1 MNKIKIQITLIDLSK
16 KHIIETQ
23 IETLETDFYI
33 QKYCINKEIF
43 INDGLDVS
51 WVFYLCEKKIKQNLN
66 NYYIQSY
73 KIIK

>member
-1 MNKIKIQITLIDLSK
+1 MNKLKIQISLIDLSK

-43 INDGLDVS
+43 INDGLDIS
-51 WVFYLCEKKIKQNLN
+51 WVFYLRF
-66 NYYIQSY
+66 YYMLFT
-73 KIIK
+73 